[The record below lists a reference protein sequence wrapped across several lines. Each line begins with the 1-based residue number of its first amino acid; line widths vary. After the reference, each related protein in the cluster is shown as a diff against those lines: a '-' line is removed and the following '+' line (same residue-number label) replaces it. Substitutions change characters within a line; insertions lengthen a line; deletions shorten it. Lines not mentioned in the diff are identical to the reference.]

1 MHTSG
6 AFYHRL
12 LQHRGTW
19 GAPVTDETTTS
30 TGAQIQ
36 FASGKVLLWSDAYG
50 AYETNGKGL
59 IFKHWVQNTA
69 RYGAARGNESYVNGV
84 YYTDFERGT
93 IRWTTQ
99 RGIY

>member
-1 MHTSG
+1 MHTGG
-6 AFYHRL
+6 AFYHRF

-30 TGAQIQ
+30 SGAQIQ

-69 RYGAARGNESYVNGV
+69 RYGAARGNESYVNSV

-93 IRWTTQ
+93 IRWTGQ